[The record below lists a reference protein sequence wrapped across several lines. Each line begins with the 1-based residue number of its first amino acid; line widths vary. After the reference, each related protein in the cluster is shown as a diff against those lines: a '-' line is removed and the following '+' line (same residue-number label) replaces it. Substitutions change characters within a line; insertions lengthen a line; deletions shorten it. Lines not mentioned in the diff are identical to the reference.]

1 MAQPVDGVLTPVA
14 VRAGGQTDPHISGT
28 VIAYTD
34 SDGTAAAIHY
44 YDLGVPGGNDT
55 TIDPGAGIDQLSNI
69 SGTRIAYT
77 HIESGTRSI
86 RVYDTTTHA
95 VTVIDNQPGSDRR
108 NVAIGGN
115 TVAWV
120 DFSGTSSEVWV
131 YDLDGVAG
139 PVQISFS
146 GAQDTQPTVS
156 PDASKVAYSS
166 CASGSTG
173 CDIVVYDTA
182 STTSIV
188 LTGGATEDRNPDLSN
203 DRLVYAETD
212 SAGETDVVWVGLS
225 GGASSGR
232 FDAPGAQLNPSISG
246 DLIAF
251 EGISADNGSFDIY
264 VLDITNDELYRLND
278 TPGDEILNDVAVGAD
293 SLIRVAWSTNVDV
306 GDNDVY
312 AFTFSRRPPGCA
324 PQTAAQACA
333 DPVDRSLLAQL
344 ALVRGPGHPPVA
356 GAAFPATAGSHGV
369 VCIANSG
376 TTLGWVLANLQWVAG
391 PSDFGPDVTSIAKDI
406 QLRSFNAILAAIA
419 GPSGASYTVKVYG
432 ARAGCAE

>member
-1 MAQPVDGVLTPVA
+1 M
-14 VRAGGQTDPHISGT
+14 
-28 VIAYTD
+28 
-34 SDGTAAAIHY
+34 
-44 YDLGVPGGNDT
+44 
-55 TIDPGAGIDQLSNI
+55 
-69 SGTRIAYT
+69 
-77 HIESGTRSI
+77 
-86 RVYDTTTHA
+86 
-95 VTVIDNQPGSDRR
+95 TVIDNQPGSDRR

-146 GAQDTQPTVS
+146 GAQDTQPAVS
-156 PDASKVAYSS
+156 PDGSKVAYSS
-166 CASGSTG
+166 CCGGSTG

-182 STTSIV
+182 SATSIV

-264 VLDITNDELYRLND
+264 VLDITNDEQYRLTN
-278 TPGDEILNDVAVGAD
+278 TAEDETLNDVALGAD
-293 SLIRVAWSTNVDV
+293 GLIRVAWSINVDI

-312 AFTFSRRPPGCA
+312 AFTVSRRPPGCA
-324 PQTAAQACA
+324 PQTATQACA
-333 DPVDRSLLAQL
+333 DPSGRPLLAQL
-344 ALVRGPGHPPVA
+344 ALVRGPGHSPVA
-356 GAAFPATAGSHGV
+356 AAAFPAIAGSHGV

-391 PSDFGPDVTSIAKDI
+391 PGDFGPNVTSISRDI
-406 QLRSFNAILAAIA
+406 QLKSLNAILAAIA
-419 GPSGASYTVKVYG
+419 GPSGASYTVKAYG
-432 ARAGCAE
+432 PREGCTE